1 MIDVTHR
8 ISAVARRV
16 GTRTLAAG
24 EARVITVARSF
35 PDPVEEVWDAC
46 TTAERI
52 QRWLMPVS
60 GELRLGGRY
69 QLEGNAGGVVERCDP
84 PRSFDA
90 TWEYGGDVS
99 WIELRLEPE
108 GGPDNP
114 GTRFTLEHIAHVDD
128 ARWTEF
134 GPGAVGVGWDS
145 ALFGL
150 ALYLI
155 SGTSMDPAES
165 AAWIASEEGKRFLS
179 LSSERWCDASIAAGT
194 DPAAARAA
202 ADRTTAAYTAPAP
215 PAGEAQ

>member
-8 ISAVARRV
+8 INAVARTV

-24 EARVITVARSF
+24 EARVVTVARSF
-35 PDPVEEVWDAC
+35 PYPVEEVWDAC

-52 QRWLMPVS
+52 ERWLMPVS

-108 GGPDNP
+108 GD

-128 ARWTEF
+128 TRWAEF

-145 ALFGL
+145 MILGL
-150 ALYLI
+150 TLYLE
-155 SGTSMDPAES
+155 GDTSITPAEAMAWLVSPEGVRFVTESS
-165 AAWIASEEGKRFLS
+165 AAWCA
-179 LSSERWCDASIAAGT
+179 AAIAAG
-194 DPAAARAA
+194 DEPEAAEAAAK
-202 ADRTTAAYTAPAP
+202 RTTAAYT
-215 PAGEAQ
+215 GTE

>member
-1 MIDVTHR
+1 M
-8 ISAVARRV
+8 
-16 GTRTLAAG
+16 
-24 EARVITVARSF
+24 ITVARSF

-108 GGPDNP
+108 GD

-145 ALFGL
+145 MLLGL
-150 ALYLI
+150 VLHLEGDASI
-155 SGTSMDPAES
+155 IPAEAMAWLASPEGVRFVTESS
-165 AAWIASEEGKRFLS
+165 AAWCA
-179 LSSERWCDASIAAGT
+179 AAIAAGEE
-194 DPAAARAA
+194 PAAAEAA
-202 ADRTTAAYTAPAP
+202 AKRTTAAYTAT
-215 PAGEAQ
+215 E

>member
-8 ISAVARRV
+8 ISAVARTV
-16 GTRTLAAG
+16 GTRTLEAG

-35 PDPVEEVWDAC
+35 PDPVAEVWDAC

-60 GELRLGGRY
+60 GDLRLGGRY
-69 QLEGNAGGVVERCDP
+69 QLEGNAGGTVERCDP
-84 PRSFDA
+84 PRSFSA
-90 TWEYGGDVS
+90 TWEYGGEVS

-114 GTRFTLEHIAHVDD
+114 GARFTLEHIAHVDD

-145 ALFGL
+145 MLLGL
-150 ALYLI
+150 VLHLE
-155 SGTSMDPAES
+155 GDTSITPAE
-165 AAWIASEEGKRFLS
+165 AMAWLVSPEGVRFVTE
-179 LSSERWCDASIAAGT
+179 SSEAWCAAAIAAGE
-194 DPAAARAA
+194 DPAAAEAA
-202 ADRTTAAYTAPAP
+202 AKRTTAAYTAT
-215 PAGEAQ
+215 E

>member
-8 ISAVARRV
+8 ISAVARTV

-24 EARVITVARSF
+24 EARVVTVSRSY
-35 PDPVEEVWDAC
+35 PDPIEEVWDAC

-52 QRWLMPVS
+52 TRWLMPVS

-69 QLEGNAGGVVERCDP
+69 QLEGNAGGVVESCDP
-84 PRSFDA
+84 PRSFGA

-99 WIELRLEPE
+99 WIQLRLEPE
-108 GGPDNP
+108 GD

-145 ALFGL
+145 MLLGL
-150 ALYLI
+150 TMHLEGDVSI
-155 SGTSMDPAES
+155 TPAAAMAWLVSPEGVRFVTESS
-165 AAWIASEEGKRFLS
+165 AAWCAAAIASGDEPE
-179 LSSERWCDASIAAGT
+179 AAE
-194 DPAAARAA
+194 AAAK
-202 ADRTTAAYTAPAP
+202 RTTAAYTATA
-215 PAGEAQ
+215 

>member
-8 ISAVARRV
+8 ISAVARTV

-24 EARVITVARSF
+24 EARVVTVARSY

-46 TTAERI
+46 TSAERI
-52 QRWLMPVS
+52 TRWLMPVS

-69 QLEGNAGGVVERCDP
+69 QLEGNAGGVVERCEP

-108 GGPDNP
+108 GD

-134 GPGAVGVGWDS
+134 GPGAGGVGWDS
-145 ALFGL
+145 MLLGL
-150 ALYLI
+150 TMHLEGDVSI
-155 SGTSMDPAES
+155 TPAAAMAWLVSPEGVRFVTESS
-165 AAWIASEEGKRFLS
+165 AAWCAAAIASGDEPE
-179 LSSERWCDASIAAGT
+179 AAE
-194 DPAAARAA
+194 AAAK
-202 ADRTTAAYTAPAP
+202 RTTAAYTATA
-215 PAGEAQ
+215 